1 MTNINGNIYQKKG
14 SPYYWIVL
22 DYVDEQGKRKKKWEN
37 THIPIKGDNKRL
49 AKAKLKEVMAEFDA
63 QKIDL
68 SKDILFTV
76 FMEEWL
82 EILSLSIA
90 ESTYDGYKKTL
101 EKYIL
106 PFFEPLKLRIRDIE
120 PVHIQ
125 RYIRHALSSVS
136 GNTVRKHMVNISKCL
151 DSAMRQNIIAYNPA
165 KRVDLPKKQKYTGAK
180 FYNEKQIEHLLRVSK
195 GDPLE
200 IVILLTTFYGL
211 RKSEV
216 LGIKWGAIDFENNT
230 IAIKHTVVQGHNKLH
245 RKDSTKNDVSNS
257 VIPLATVIADRLKQ
271 WRSQQAQHKLLQ
283 PNDYID
289 SDYVCT
295 QIDGSLIKPHY
306 VSDHFKRVLARNN
319 LPHIRFHDL
328 RHSSAGY
335 LKYLGFDLKDIQT
348 WLRHGDIGTTMNIYV
363 HLDMN
368 AKRVIADD
376 LNRRFQRFG
385 T

>member
-1 MTNINGNIYQKKG
+1 MTNINGNIYTKKG

-22 DYVDEQGKRKKKWEN
+22 DYNDTYGERKKKWKN

-49 AKAKLKEVMAEFDA
+49 VKAKLKEVLAEFEN

-76 FMEEWL
+76 FMSEWL
-82 EILSLSIA
+82 ETLQLSIA
-90 ESTYDGYKKTL
+90 ESTYDGYKKVMD
-101 EKYIL
+101 KYIL
-106 PFFEPLKLRIRDIE
+106 PFFEPLKLRVRDVE
-120 PVHIQ
+120 PMHIQ
-125 RYIRHALSSVS
+125 RYIKHALSSVS
-136 GNTVRKHMVNISKCL
+136 GNTVRKHVVNISKCL
-151 DSAMRQNIIAYNPA
+151 DSAMKQNIIAYNPA
-165 KRVDLPKKQKYTGAK
+165 KRIDLPKKQKYTGAK
-180 FYNEKQIEHLLRVSK
+180 FYNEKQIEQLLTVSK

-200 IVILLTTFYGL
+200 IVILLTVFYGL
-211 RKSEV
+211 RRSEA
-216 LGIKWGAIDFENNT
+216 LGIKWEAVDFENNT
-230 IAIKHTVVQGHNKLH
+230 IAIKHTVVQGHTKVHL
-245 RKDSTKNDVSNS
+245 KDSTKNDASNTT
-257 VIPLATVIADRLKQ
+257 IPLVSVIADKLKR
-271 WRSQQAQHKLLQ
+271 WRAEQAQHKLLQ
-283 PNDYID
+283 PNDYIN

-306 VSDHFKRVLARNN
+306 VSQHFKLLLANNN

-363 HLDMN
+363 NLDMD
-368 AKRVIADD
+368 AKRAIADN
-376 LNRRFQRFG
+376 LNRRFQKFG